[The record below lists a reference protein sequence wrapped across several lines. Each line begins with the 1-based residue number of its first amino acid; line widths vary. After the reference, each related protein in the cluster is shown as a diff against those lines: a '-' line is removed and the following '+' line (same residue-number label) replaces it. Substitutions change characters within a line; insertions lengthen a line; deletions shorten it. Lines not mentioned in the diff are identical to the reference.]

1 LYLLDKYKYNHLH
14 HNFMVVGMKK
24 YSKLIFVLLCWASLS
39 LLSVE
44 ALAQQE
50 TRDQSAPGVEAPLG
64 EPFKVPGRLVK
75 TQTRLYFYR
84 QGDDPATGASSLFIN
99 GAYQASL
106 QRGGYTAICLQQKK
120 VEVASRMVQNGQRYN
135 EELDVVNTLMLPAGQ
150 DVMVRV
156 HEVPNGKTIMT
167 LTPPQTALPELVK
180 TRLQQHTISRV
191 PDAIVC
197 EEEPKR
203 ANKAITLGADA
214 LFKFGKSDI
223 ESINPKGRKI
233 LDKLIAQIKTEIT
246 NPEELKLHI
255 VGHTDPFGSELG
267 NLKLSKSRAE
277 AIKTYFVQ
285 GGLREK
291 SITTDGRGYGEFL
304 TKDCSK
310 KLSAEAIKCNEPNR
324 RVVVNVSFT
333 QPVNTS
339 N

>member
-1 LYLLDKYKYNHLH
+1 LYLLDKSKYNHLR
-14 HNFMVVGMKK
+14 HNKMVVVMKK
-24 YSKLIFVLLCWASLS
+24 YFKCLFVLLCWPSIALWTSSAS
-39 LLSVE
+39 
-44 ALAQQE
+44 AQH
-50 TRDQSAPGVEAPLG
+50 DAASASTPSVEAPLG
-64 EPFKVPGRLVK
+64 EAFKVPGRIVK
-75 TQTRLYFYR
+75 NQTRLYFYR
-84 QGDDPATGASSLFIN
+84 QVDETGVGAASLYIN

-120 VEVASRMVQNGQRYN
+120 VEVASRMVQNDQSFRQDF
-135 EELDVVNTLMLPAGQ
+135 DVVNTLMLPPGQ
-150 DVMVRV
+150 DIMVRV
-156 HEVPNGKTIMT
+156 HDQPNGKAVMT

-180 TRLQQHTISRV
+180 TKLQQHTISRV
-191 PDAIVC
+191 PSAVVC
-197 EEEPKR
+197 EEEPKQ

-233 LDKLIAQIKTEIT
+233 LDKLIAQIKTDIT

-267 NLKLSKSRAE
+267 NLKLSKSRAD

-285 GGLREK
+285 GGLREA
-291 SITTDGRGYGEFL
+291 SITTDGRGYSEL
-304 TKDCSK
+304 VAKDCSK

-324 RVVVNVSFT
+324 RVVVNVAFT
-333 QPVNTS
+333 QPASTS